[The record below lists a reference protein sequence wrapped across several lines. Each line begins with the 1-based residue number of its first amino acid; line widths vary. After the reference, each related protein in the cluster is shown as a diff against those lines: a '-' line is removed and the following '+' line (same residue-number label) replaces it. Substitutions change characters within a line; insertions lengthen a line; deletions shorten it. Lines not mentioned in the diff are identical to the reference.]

1 MDYKIINDI
10 VKIPRPSEQGE
21 IYSISI
27 SKEDADNVTMICD
40 YATKT
45 DTTQVTVKVR
55 KGHDIVEERVF
66 PNSNI
71 FPKHIMRTRTH
82 ITIYLESFRNE
93 D

>member
-10 VKIPRPSEQGE
+10 VRIPKPSEQGE
-21 IYSISI
+21 IFSVTI
-27 SKEDADNVTMICD
+27 SKEDVDNVTVLCD
-40 YATKT
+40 YSIKG
-45 DTTQVTVKVR
+45 DTTNVTIKVR
-55 KGHDIVEERVF
+55 KGHNIIEERVF